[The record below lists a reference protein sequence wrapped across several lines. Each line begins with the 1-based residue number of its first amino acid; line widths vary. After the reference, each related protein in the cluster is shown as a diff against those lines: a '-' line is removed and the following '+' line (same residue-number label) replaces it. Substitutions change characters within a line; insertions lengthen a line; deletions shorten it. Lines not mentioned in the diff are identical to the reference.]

1 MTEYY
6 ELPIANVSAQADENK
21 VVNTSL
27 TKLPQP
33 YISGLK
39 LNADVVINGLT
50 LNTIDNN
57 DVVWVV
63 SDIEGW
69 WTLPDSELPDL
80 PRGWGDGSY
89 DAVGR
94 YANRIITL
102 TGSFLPQSPEDAAA
116 ARDELIRA
124 INLVK
129 VGGWLV
135 VYEDKLEYPER
146 NGKAA
151 YVRLSGVPQI
161 TSANARGRHDF
172 SIGLKA
178 VDPLKYEYVDG
189 NPDGYQ
195 SANVTLGSST
205 TVTNTGNVPVPAI
218 FVLTGGVSA
227 SANVIWTIT
236 NTPPAVGD
244 DAESINLVG
253 SVANTQV
260 LEIDTYNR
268 EILLVTP
275 GTPDV
280 VVNGRN
286 KAEILVDWI
295 YLKPG
300 VNTITFARTGG
311 TGSSSN
317 NCQILWRSGWI
328 G

>member
-1 MTEYY
+1 MSEYY
-6 ELPIANVSAQADENK
+6 EPLVANVVAQAEENK
-21 VVNTSL
+21 LVRTAL
-27 TKLPQP
+27 TNLPEP

-39 LNADVVINGLT
+39 LNADVVINNLI

-69 WTLPDSELPDL
+69 WTLPDNELPDL

-94 YANRIITL
+94 FANRIITL
-102 TGSFLPQSPEDAAA
+102 NGSFLPQRPGDAPA
-116 ARDELIRA
+116 ARDALIRA
-124 INLVK
+124 VNLIK
-129 VGGWLV
+129 TGGWLV
-135 VYEDKLEYPER
+135 VYEDKLTDPSA

-151 YVRLSGVPQI
+151 YVRLSGTPQI
-161 TSANARGRHDF
+161 TSTNARGRHDF

-178 VDPLKYEYVDG
+178 VDPIKYEYVDG

-195 SANVTLGSST
+195 SATITLGGSANVTNS
-205 TVTNTGNVPVPAI
+205 GNVPVPAI
-218 FVLTGGVSA
+218 FVLTGGVQA
-227 SANVIWTIT
+227 SSNVIWTIT
-236 NTPPAVGD
+236 NTPPDVGD

-253 SVANTQV
+253 AVANTDV

-275 GTPDV
+275 GSPDV

-300 VNTITFARTGG
+300 VNTVTFARTGG
-311 TGSSSN
+311 TGSSSHS
-317 NCQILWRSGWI
+317 CQILWRSGWI